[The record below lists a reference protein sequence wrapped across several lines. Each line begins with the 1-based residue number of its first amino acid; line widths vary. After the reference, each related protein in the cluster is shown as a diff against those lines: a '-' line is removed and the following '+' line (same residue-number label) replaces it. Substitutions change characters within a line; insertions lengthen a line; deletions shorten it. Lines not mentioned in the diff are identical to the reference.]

1 MAKSAEK
8 KEVKKSEPAA
18 EPRQSKAIARYM
30 RIAPRKLRRV
40 IQSVRRK
47 PVYKAMEILGT
58 LPQKG
63 ARLAGKVLKSA
74 IANAKVQGLDANCL
88 IVKEFR
94 ADCAPSFKRF
104 LPRSMGRADRIIKR
118 TSHISVV
125 LVESA
130 GRYTSKQE
138 EKALAAAES
147 TEKKTAVAAGSERP
161 AKSKAKASKK

>member
-94 ADCAPSFKRF
+94 ADCAPSLSCLSTATRTV
-104 LPRSMGRADRIIKR
+104 LMALRSAERWAALRARCA
-118 TSHISVV
+118 
-125 LVESA
+125 SA
-130 GRYTSKQE
+130 
-138 EKALAAAES
+138 
-147 TEKKTAVAAGSERP
+147 
-161 AKSKAKASKK
+161 

>member
-94 ADCAPSFKRF
+94 ADCAQSFDDRPLF
-104 LPRSMGRADRIIKR
+104 LVNLVDHYAAE
-118 TSHISVV
+118 TSHPRCLKHIRPNDMKFRMLRGLGSLPLTSPAINFARHLAHVV
-125 LVESA
+125 S
-130 GRYTSKQE
+130 
-138 EKALAAAES
+138 
-147 TEKKTAVAAGSERP
+147 
-161 AKSKAKASKK
+161 